1 MKSDGEGDWI
11 DPLPVIAI
19 VTSQNNS
26 RLTIQANAA
35 AMQIHRIR
43 KSRRRK
49 VIWNVARIRYT
60 KANSIK
66 ITVNSSE
73 VPMASN
79 ATTQTTIQTIFC
91 GNARRGRFVSNLF
104 WG

>member
-1 MKSDGEGDWI
+1 ME
-11 DPLPVIAI
+11 PLPVIVI
-19 VTSQNNS
+19 VTSQSSS
-26 RLTIQANAA
+26 RQTIQANAA

-66 ITVNSSE
+66 IAVNSSE
-73 VPMASN
+73 VPMAFN
-79 ATTQTTIQTIFC
+79 AAIQMTIQTILC
-91 GNARRGRFVSNLF
+91 GNVRRRRFVSNPF
-104 WG
+104 WE

>member
-35 AMQIHRIR
+35 AMQIHRI
-43 KSRRRK
+43 KKNSTRRA
-49 VIWNVARIRYT
+49 IWSVACTR
-60 KANSIK
+60 
-66 ITVNSSE
+66 
-73 VPMASN
+73 
-79 ATTQTTIQTIFC
+79 
-91 GNARRGRFVSNLF
+91 
-104 WG
+104 